1 MDLSLFFFAS
11 NSADARANY
20 ALLIDA
26 VKFADANGF
35 AAVWTPE
42 RHFHSFGGA
51 YPNPAVTSAALAT
64 ITDNIKIR
72 AGSVVAPLHDPL
84 RIAEEWAVVDNLSD
98 GRAGVAFASGWHTD
112 DFVFQPDRYEDRRK
126 TTMSTIESIRAL
138 WQGDSM
144 ARTGGGGVPTSVS
157 LAPRPVQPELP
168 MWLTSAGSPETFRAA
183 GNMGLGLLTH
193 LLGQTTSALAERIAE
208 YRSAYSAANPDDA
221 ASHVAVMA
229 HTFIDRDGDRA
240 RALVRE
246 PFAKY
251 LTESFDLVS
260 RLKAG
265 DAASAADMTAE
276 DVGLL
281 VDRAVDRYLT
291 TSGVFGSPRDAMRMI
306 DSLRAIGVDE
316 LACLV
321 DFGLPH
327 DTVMR
332 GLEYLA
338 SLGRLIR

>member
-1 MDLSLFFFAS
+1 MDLSLFFFAG
-11 NSADARANY
+11 NPADARANY

-35 AAVWTPE
+35 TAVWTPE

-64 ITDNIKIR
+64 ITENIRIR

-84 RIAEEWAVVDNLSD
+84 RIAEEWSVVDNLSG

-112 DFVFQPDRYEDRRK
+112 DFVFQPDRYADRK
-126 TTMSTIESIRAL
+126 KATISTIESVRDL
-138 WQGDSM
+138 WRGDSVS
-144 ARTGGGGVPTSVS
+144 RTGGGGTPTSVS

-168 MWLTSAGSPETFRAA
+168 MWLTSAGSAETFRTA
-183 GNMGLGLLTH
+183 GNMGVGLLTH
-193 LLGQTTSALAERIAE
+193 LLGQTTSTLADRITD
-208 YRSAYSAANPDDA
+208 YRAAYSAANPDSNT
-221 ASHVAVMA
+221 SHVTVMA

-240 RALVRE
+240 RALVRQ
-246 PFAKY
+246 PFADY

-260 RLKAG
+260 RLKA
-265 DAASAADMTAE
+265 DSTAEMAAE
-276 DVGLL
+276 DVELL

-291 TSGVFGSPRDAMRMI
+291 TSGVFGSPREAMRMI
-306 DSLRAIGVDE
+306 DSLRGIGVDE
-316 LACLV
+316 LACLI

-338 SLGRLIR
+338 ALGRLIR